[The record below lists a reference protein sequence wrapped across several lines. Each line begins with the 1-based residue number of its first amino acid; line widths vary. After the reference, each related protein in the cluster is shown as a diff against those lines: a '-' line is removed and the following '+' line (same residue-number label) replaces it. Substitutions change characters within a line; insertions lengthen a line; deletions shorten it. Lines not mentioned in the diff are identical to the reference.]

1 MPPPKTNFD
10 KLQDI
15 LMKRKG
21 MKLDVSSSGALAETL
36 DTCVVCF
43 SMMIIISTLL
53 KMAIS

>member
-21 MKLDVSSSGALAETL
+21 MKLDVSSSGALATTL
-36 DTCVVCF
+36 DTCVVCY
-43 SMMIIISTLL
+43 SMIMIMSTSL